1 MIYCIYKVKRCCALI
16 KLESVQIHA
25 HLEAE
30 LITNNCTY
38 VLAEIALLFR
48 TITKQELTQSV
59 EHLTVER
66 EVVGITGP
74 DQYSGS

>member
-1 MIYCIYKVKRCCALI
+1 M
-16 KLESVQIHA
+16 
-25 HLEAE
+25 
-30 LITNNCTY
+30 
-38 VLAEIALLFR
+38 AEIAVLFR